1 MIKVYVWLQNEEHV
15 GHCALSLRDVY
26 VSFWPDGTASAK
38 DIKIKRSQ
46 PGRLVQSFA
55 LDVEN
60 EGNRQP
66 ITIELYNLDAGPILE
81 YVDGLQRNTPRYQIA
96 RNNCSHI
103 VAYALMAGAK
113 RGPNFIPNAGHYGH
127 LARVLGI
134 GIWTPD
140 QVLRFAKELKFV

>member
-1 MIKVYVWLQNEEHV
+1 M
-15 GHCALSLRDVY
+15 
-26 VSFWPDGTASAK
+26 DGVC
-38 DIKIKRSQ
+38 Q
-46 PGRLVQSFA
+46 PGKLVQSFA

-66 ITIELYNLDAGPILE
+66 ITIELYNLDAGPILD
-81 YVDGLQRNTPRYQIA
+81 YVDELQKNTPRYQVA

-113 RGPNFIPNAGHYGH
+113 RGPSFIPNAGHYGH
-127 LARVLGI
+127 LARILGL

-140 QVLRFAKELKFV
+140 QVLRFAKELKFL